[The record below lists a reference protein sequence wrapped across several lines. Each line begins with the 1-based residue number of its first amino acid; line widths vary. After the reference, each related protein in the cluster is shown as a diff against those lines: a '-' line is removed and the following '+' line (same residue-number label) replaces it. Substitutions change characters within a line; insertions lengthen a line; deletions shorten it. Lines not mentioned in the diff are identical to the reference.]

1 MPDAAFFSQ
10 FANSPVF
17 IAGAALAVLGAIL
30 VVAALEALLRLRPL
44 RFIVRMLLGLL
55 LISLGILAGTVAVG
69 LRGYRALTHE
79 DLAVRLLV
87 QPSGPQRFIATLQFP
102 DGRQPSFTLAG
113 DEIYVDAR
121 VLKWPT
127 YLNVLGLHTSY
138 ELDRVGGRYREI
150 EQERSS
156 TRTLYKLG
164 REKPVDL
171 FDLRQRYAFLAP
183 FIDAQYGSAAF
194 APVSE
199 PAELEL
205 RVSTTG
211 LLIRPSPARKD
222 R

>member
-1 MPDAAFFSQ
+1 MPDAAYFSQ

-17 IAGAALAVLGAIL
+17 IVGAALAVLGAIL
-30 VVAALEALLRLRPL
+30 VVAGLEALLRLRPL
-44 RFIVRMLLGLL
+44 RFIARTLLGLL
-55 LISLGILAGTVAVG
+55 LISIGILAGTVAVG

-79 DLAVRLLV
+79 DLALRVLV
-87 QPSGPQRFIATLQFP
+87 QPAGPQRFIASLLFP
-102 DGRQPSFTLAG
+102 DGRQASYTLAG
-113 DEIYVDAR
+113 DEIYLDAR

-127 YLNVLGLHTSY
+127 YLNMVGLHTSY

-150 EQERSS
+150 DQERSS
-156 TRTLYKLG
+156 VRTLYKLG

-171 FDLRQRYAFLAP
+171 FDLRRRYDFLAP

-194 APVSE
+194 APVNE
-199 PAELEL
+199 LAELEL

-211 LLIRPSPARKD
+211 LLIRPSVARKD